1 MFEKIQ
7 HIGYYTPDLTATVQW
22 FERSF
27 GAVNAGG
34 GPLPKSAAVPSGGVN
49 AYVRFG
55 RVEAELIEPEDKAG
69 LESGRLTMH
78 HVGYVVA
85 NIEQT
90 VAELRGKGFKFAAD
104 APFTNVMGQ
113 QVLYFDSSSTN
124 GVRVHL
130 TQLPDGAPSE
140 WGSGLEVSS
149 IVHAGYRVKD
159 LDRAIAWYVDNFQ
172 GEHIGGG
179 ASRAG
184 GRNAFV
190 NFGQV
195 QVELIEPGDTSAMAD
210 DVHDMDHVGYV
221 VGDITSCIGTCQ
233 ACGLGFVADAPAT
246 NSVRQQVLYFDTE
259 TTLGSRMHLTR
270 LPD

>member
-1 MFEKIQ
+1 MFQKIQ
-7 HIGYYTPDLTATVQW
+7 HIGYYTPDLNATVEW

-34 GPLPKSAAVPSGGVN
+34 GPLPQSAAVPSGGAN

-55 RVEAELIEPEDKAG
+55 RVEAEVIEPNDKAG
-69 LESGRLTMH
+69 LETGRLTMH
-78 HVGYVVA
+78 HVGYVVE
-85 NIEQT
+85 NIDQA
-90 VAELRGKGFKFAAD
+90 VAELKGQGFKFAAD
-104 APFTNVMGQ
+104 ASFTNVMGQ
-113 QVLYFDSSSTN
+113 QVLYFDSTTVN

-130 TQLPDGAPSE
+130 TQLPADAPS
-140 WGSGLEVSS
+140 GSGQGLEVQS

-159 LDRAIAWYVDNFQ
+159 LDKAIAWYVDNFQ

-195 QVELIEPGDTSAMAD
+195 QVELIEPGDTSGMSD
-210 DVHDMDHVGYV
+210 GVHDMDHVGYV
-221 VGDITSCIGTCQ
+221 VGDIPSCMGTCQ
-233 ACGLGFVADAPAT
+233 SCGLAFVADAPAT
-246 NSVRQQVLYFDTE
+246 NSVRQQVLYFDTD
-259 TTLGSRMHLTR
+259 TTLGSRMHLTM

>member
-1 MFEKIQ
+1 MFQKIQ
-7 HIGYYTPDLTATVQW
+7 HIGYYTPDLAATVEW

-27 GAVNAGG
+27 RAVNAGG
-34 GPLPKSAAVPSGGVN
+34 GPLPKSAAVPSGGIN

-55 RVEAELIEPEDKAG
+55 RVEAELIEPEDKTG
-69 LESGRLTMH
+69 LETGRLTMH
-78 HVGYVVA
+78 HVGYVVE
-85 NIEQT
+85 NIDQS
-90 VAELRGKGFKFAAD
+90 VADLRAKGFNFAAD

-113 QVLYFDSSSTN
+113 QVLYFDSASTN

-130 TQLPDGAPSE
+130 SQLPADVHS
-140 WGSGLEVSS
+140 GSGQGLEVSS

-179 ASRAG
+179 ASRSG

-195 QVELIEPGDTSAMAD
+195 QVELIEPGDTSGMSD

-221 VGDITSCIGTCQ
+221 VGDIPSCMGACQ
-233 ACGLGFVADAPAT
+233 DCGLVFVADSPAT
-246 NSVRQQVLYFDTE
+246 NSVRQQVLYFDTD
-259 TTLGSRMHLTR
+259 TTLGSRMHLTM